1 MQDRST
7 PARGMPL
14 VVATALAMASLCTLL
29 VLPGD
34 HEEKRPQRTAPT
46 ASIAAPS
53 GARLADAALTGFP
66 RGLASGS
73 QPGGRMPSR

>member
-34 HEEKRPQRTAPT
+34 HQEERVRRTAPT
-46 ASIAAPS
+46 ASIAPPA
-53 GARLADAALTGFP
+53 GARLADATRTGFP
-66 RGLASGS
+66 GGLATGT
-73 QPGGRMPSR
+73 PRGGLLPSR